1 MLSVST
7 PLLSLNLPSNLLI
20 SHPISLSPGNRFVQ
34 YAGVGMQ
41 YETHGG
47 EDVGIYAQGR
57 LGNNPVL

>member
-7 PLLSLNLPSNLLI
+7 PLLSLNLPSNLLVLI

-57 LGNNPVL
+57 